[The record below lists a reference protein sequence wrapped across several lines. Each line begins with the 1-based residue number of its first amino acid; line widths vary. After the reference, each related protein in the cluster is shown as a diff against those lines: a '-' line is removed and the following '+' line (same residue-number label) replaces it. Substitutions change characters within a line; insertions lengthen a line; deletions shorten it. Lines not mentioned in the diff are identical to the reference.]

1 MKYVFV
7 LGRNPLLSA
16 AEIFSRF
23 EREGAGILSY
33 EMKRNGMIVDAEKAV
48 DIFLIMK
55 ELGGT
60 IAAGKVL
67 FSGSAEEVFKKISS
81 EAIYA
86 GREIKMTYSLI
97 NFADA
102 GIERR
107 VLEAMKEN
115 FKKEGLK
122 ARFKGVGGTIKM
134 QGGSIASGSP
144 SKIMLRDMNYFVFDG
159 NSGISFGI
167 LESCADAKESEKRD
181 IGKPERRE
189 ELAISPRLA
198 KILIN
203 LSGAK
208 KGGIVLDPFC
218 GIGVILQEALLMGI
232 NAVGVEIDASAA
244 KNAKKNIEWLKKNYS
259 VSAECEVINA
269 DSRKARL
276 RKNID
281 GIATEPALGKLLKR
295 VPSREE
301 AQEMA
306 KGFESLIAKVLEN
319 VKKYLKKGGKIAFTS
334 PLIKTNAEKVGCDI
348 GRIASSAG
356 LKVYEIAG
364 LKEAAFPI
372 REFREGQIVGREI
385 WVLTA

>member
-1 MKYVFV
+1 
-7 LGRNPLLSA
+7 
-16 AEIFSRF
+16 
-23 EREGAGILSY
+23 
-33 EMKRNGMIVDAEKAV
+33 MKRNGMIVDAEKAV